1 MQDKTWYSILGLD
14 AKPLFLQDDMLSIR
28 SFNTSPFKILFQKLS
43 ASFTYLKNFC
53 FQNSLLNVLLIF
65 HFLFFRDEPL
75 QFTLMGGHEKG
86 FGIFIDKVEKGTKAA
101 EIGLKR
107 GKFKCFF

>member
-1 MQDKTWYSILGLD
+1 
-14 AKPLFLQDDMLSIR
+14 ML
-28 SFNTSPFKILFQKLS
+28 N
-43 ASFTYLKNFC
+43 NFC
-53 FQNSLLNVLLIF
+53 LQNSLIYVLLIF

-107 GKFKCFF
+107 GNFLFFLDLFIYNLQMIMFF

>member
-1 MQDKTWYSILGLD
+1 M
-14 AKPLFLQDDMLSIR
+14 
-28 SFNTSPFKILFQKLS
+28 
-43 ASFTYLKNFC
+43 
-53 FQNSLLNVLLIF
+53 
-65 HFLFFRDEPL
+65 FFRDEPL

-107 GKFKCFF
+107 GKFKCFFFQIYEFIYLFTNYYLFLFNR

>member
-1 MQDKTWYSILGLD
+1 M
-14 AKPLFLQDDMLSIR
+14 
-28 SFNTSPFKILFQKLS
+28 
-43 ASFTYLKNFC
+43 
-53 FQNSLLNVLLIF
+53 
-65 HFLFFRDEPL
+65 FFRDEPL

-107 GKFKCFF
+107 GKLYIFLIYEFIYL

>member
-1 MQDKTWYSILGLD
+1 MLPKSLRVLGL
-14 AKPLFLQDDMLSIR
+14 Q
-28 SFNTSPFKILFQKLS
+28 
-43 ASFTYLKNFC
+43 NFC
-53 FQNSLLNVLLIF
+53 LQNSLFTCLIIF
-65 HFLFFRDEPL
+65 HLLFFRDEPL

-107 GKFKCFF
+107 GNLYLFLLNL